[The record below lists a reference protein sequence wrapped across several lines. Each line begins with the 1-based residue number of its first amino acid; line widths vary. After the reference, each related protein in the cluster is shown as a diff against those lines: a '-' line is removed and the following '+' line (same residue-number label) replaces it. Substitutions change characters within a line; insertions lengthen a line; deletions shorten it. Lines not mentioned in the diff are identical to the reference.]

1 MINLKIFQPT
11 LEWIKDDLRENPTRF
26 ALEVFAWLMS
36 IGCAIIMMLT
46 VPTPPFLLVYPM
58 FIVQCMIFGWASYTR
73 KSFGMLSNYLLLVT
87 IDTIAL
93 FRMLL

>member
-1 MINLKIFQPT
+1 MINIKIFQPT

-36 IGCAIIMMLT
+36 IGCSVIMMLT
-46 VPTPPFLLVYPM
+46 VPTPPFLIVYPM
-58 FIVQCMIFGWASYTR
+58 FIIQCIIFGWASYTR

-93 FRMLL
+93 SRMLF